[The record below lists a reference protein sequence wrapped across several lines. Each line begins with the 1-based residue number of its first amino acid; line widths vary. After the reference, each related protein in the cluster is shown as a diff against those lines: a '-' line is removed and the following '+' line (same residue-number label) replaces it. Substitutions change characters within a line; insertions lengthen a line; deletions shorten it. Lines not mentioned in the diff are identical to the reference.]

1 MASPTD
7 DPHQPMDDRLVNRR
21 LFVQRRAGQLGG
33 DHRTS
38 AGEISR
44 SELCRT
50 PPCLQPEHESVAYM
64 SRAIQQGMEQTIRL
78 GSPGCGPMATMPK
91 VDQYVVIN
99 RFIGSMKR
107 TMVI

>member
-38 AGEISR
+38 AGE
-44 SELCRT
+44 L
-50 PPCLQPEHESVAYM
+50 LQ
-64 SRAIQQGMEQTIRL
+64 I
-78 GSPGCGPMATMPK
+78 
-91 VDQYVVIN
+91 
-99 RFIGSMKR
+99 R
-107 TMVI
+107 TMQNTTMSSA